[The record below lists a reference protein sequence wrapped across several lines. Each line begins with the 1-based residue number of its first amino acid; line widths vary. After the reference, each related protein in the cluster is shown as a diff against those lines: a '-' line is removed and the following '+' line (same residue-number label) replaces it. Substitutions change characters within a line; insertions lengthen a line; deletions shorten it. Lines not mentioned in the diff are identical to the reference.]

1 VTSAQFPQL
10 KVVWKYRGDIMFKEK
25 LLLRVAI
32 STLATAIGINGA
44 MSEGATTLI
53 HVLIKVD
60 KPENTR
66 ALAEK
71 ITHVAFQNCK
81 PRPPVVLD
89 FDEIAIVIECDNGQQ
104 NLNSAIVALSQ
115 LENAQ
120 SVVVFSAMKQ

>member
-1 VTSAQFPQL
+1 
-10 KVVWKYRGDIMFKEK
+10 MFKQK
-25 LLLRVAI
+25 LALRVAI
-32 STLATAIGINGA
+32 STLAITIGINGA
-44 MSEGATTLI
+44 MATTLM

-60 KPENTR
+60 KPESTR

-89 FDEIAIVIECDNGQQ
+89 FDEIVAVIECDNGQQ
-104 NLNSAIVALSQ
+104 NLNSAIVALGQ
-115 LENAQ
+115 LENVQ